1 MRDGSKIGR
10 KNVGIHFSGSECAST
25 LESRRWFLHSY
36 ENSLEIIADVIN
48 LRELGLSL
56 HAVAA
61 TPPMW
66 PQTEVGLFP
75 FVCLCRIVHPPR
87 SEMAKTKLPKEKLE
101 PLYSRMEE
109 QERERPQILWYTHS
123 QSQEIFCRLRPGVT
137 NHFRNE
143 ILHLAIYVSASS
155 LTISSSL
162 IRLEQ
167 EHN

>member
-1 MRDGSKIGR
+1 MQTRHTGVRDGSKIGR
-10 KNVGIHFSGSECAST
+10 KNVGIHFSGSECSST

-66 PQTEVGLFP
+66 PQTEMGLFP
-75 FVCLCRIVHPPR
+75 FVCLCRIVPLPR
-87 SEMAKTKLPKEKLE
+87 YEMAKTKLPKEKLE

-109 QERERPQILWYTHS
+109 QERERET
-123 QSQEIFCRLRPGVT
+123 T
-137 NHFRNE
+137 NTMVHP
-143 ILHLAIYVSASS
+143 
-155 LTISSSL
+155 LTISRDFLPTTPWSNKPFSKWNPPPRDL
-162 IRLEQ
+162 RKCF
-167 EHN
+167 